1 MREFRN
7 KEEQYNIFLK
17 YNETNKKENKNL
29 EKTISALVIAALLI
43 SLGAFLIFIYTSDD
57 ELAITT
63 KASISA
69 LFSKFGKDNQSNK
82 SFNLQ
87 FLNRRQNILLVGVDS
102 NGLDSDPFLGTRSDT
117 MILVNIDP
125 RDRSINAISIP
136 RDSKVYISGGHGVQK
151 INAAHA
157 LGGIELTKSTIEET
171 LGIKIDNYVLVNNAA
186 VRKLVDAIGGVP
198 LYIEKDMYYNDN
210 TAGLHINLPKGIHVL
225 NGNEVEG
232 YLRYRK
238 DGLGDIGR
246 TSRQQWFLKALMEK
260 LQTPEAITK
269 IPEALKIANAYVK
282 TDMSLYQMS
291 QYAAL
296 TRGINLE
303 SVEVATL
310 PGSPNKKGY
319 VSYWILDP
327 EKTQEVIDRM
337 VYRRKPNFED
347 TKLVAGIMYS
357 VDKEEE
363 AMKIKQQ
370 LLENGYEVNCIGR
383 AQLPHSQIIG
393 HDAAVT
399 SDFVYWLKKK
409 VPEVKHS
416 QFVYDPVRMYCVKSD
431 FTIIVTGS

>member
-17 YNETNKKENKNL
+17 YNETDKKENKNL
-29 EKTISALVIAALLI
+29 GKTISALVVLTLCI
-43 SLGAFLIFIYTSDD
+43 SIGAFLLSFFNSDD
-57 ELAITT
+57 EFAVKT
-63 KASISA
+63 KTAMASFFEN
-69 LFSKFGKDNQSNK
+69 LGFGKKSNK
-82 SFNLQ
+82 NFDLQ

-102 NGLDSDPFLGTRSDT
+102 NGSDSDPFLGTRSDT

-136 RDSKVYISGGHGVQK
+136 RDSKVYLAGDHGVQK

-157 LGGIELTKSTIEET
+157 LGGIELTKKTVEDT
-171 LGIKIDNYVLVNNAA
+171 LGIHVDNYVLVNNEG

-198 LYIEKDMYYNDN
+198 IYIEKDMYYNDY
-210 TAGLHINLPKGIHVL
+210 AGNLHINLSKGIHVL
-225 NGNEVEG
+225 HGSDVEG

-260 LQTPEAITK
+260 LQTPEAITR

-282 TDMSLYQMS
+282 TDMNLYQMS

-296 TRGINLE
+296 ARGIDLD

-310 PGSPNKKGY
+310 PGGPNKKGY
-319 VSYWILDP
+319 TSYWILDP
-327 EKTQEVIDRM
+327 EKTQEVVDRM
-337 VYRRKPNFED
+337 VYRRKPNFNE

-357 VDKEEE
+357 FDKETE
-363 AMKIKQQ
+363 AMKIKDK
-370 LLENGYEVNCIGR
+370 LKENGYEVNCIGR
-383 AQLPHSQIIG
+383 AHLPHSQVIG
-393 HDAAVT
+393 HNAAVS
-399 SDFVYWLKKK
+399 SDFIYWLKKK

-416 QFVYDPVRMYCVKSD
+416 QFVYDPVRMYCVQSD
-431 FTIIVTGS
+431 FTIIVAGS